1 MNIKNL
7 FKFVLVWVALAG
19 VLPVMAQFKDVK
31 IDFTNDKVM
40 TSADADITTIGIAVA
55 DDGTVTR
62 VAADDATANLTVTG
76 KYHSAQHGLAN
87 FSATIAVDG
96 PVKIGM
102 GSCAWGGDVT
112 IKNAAGETC
121 GTFNTNNGACWST
134 ANGAETN
141 VIYGYY
147 NGEATTLTIS
157 GGSYTPYFS
166 VEAVTEIITEY
177 TATYSLGDVV
187 AEGILPAATKV
198 VAGESITI
206 PSNFTLYAEGK
217 TLTGWTDG
225 TNTYTAGQEVVMNA
239 DIALTPVFTANEVSL
254 ADRTETVTIT
264 WDFQRKNGAPTVGVQ
279 GKTMVWVTQAVV
291 NGKTIDV
298 KMPIDATNGKVANG
312 NWNDW
317 AQINGGTILTIPAC
331 KGTVVSLE
339 SYSATTTTT
348 IAGEVINQGTTT
360 PTYTYEGSEK
370 SIDIV
375 IGDGSYWRTVKVEL
389 PVVEK
394 EPVEIAW
401 TDIKVN
407 LMNGALLT
415 EDEVSGKTL
424 TTFGIAVGADGTVTR
439 VESTDATANAVI
451 EGKYHSNEH
460 GWNNFKATTTV
471 PAGAYKISMGTCA
484 WGGDV
489 KVTFAGTEV
498 AKFNT
503 NNGTCYH
510 GNTEANFISAYY
522 VATESG
528 EMVVSGGNY
537 TPYFAIEAI
546 DASEIPNNMVLT
558 YSLGDTGA
566 EGILPAN
573 AEIELGATF
582 TIPVNRTL
590 YVEGKTLTGWTNGT
604 TTYALGQEVKA
615 EGAELALTPVF
626 TANEV
631 SLADR
636 TETVTITW
644 DFQQRNGAPVVGVQ
658 GKTMVWVAQ
667 AVVNGKTIDVKMPI
681 DATNGKVANGSWQD
695 WAQINGGT
703 ILTIPACKGTVVSL
717 ESYSATTTTTI
728 AGEVINQGT
737 TTPTYTYEGSEKSI
751 DIVIGDGS
759 YWRTVKV
766 ELPVAENEG
775 GDQPVVTG
783 WRDIKID
790 FTNGQMITA
799 EETNV
804 TTIGVA
810 IAEDGTAT
818 RVAADDAVANIV
830 VSGKF
835 HSNEHGL
842 GNFSA
847 TVKVEGPVKIGMG
860 TCAWGGD
867 VTIKNEAGE
876 VVGTFNT
883 NNGTCYHG
891 NKAENIVYGY
901 YNGEATTLTI
911 SGGAYTPYFSVEK
924 MDEVLT
930 EATVTYSLGDV
941 AAEGVVP
948 TAMKVIV
955 GKDKVTVPANFTLY
969 VEGKTL
975 TGWTDGTTTYAV
987 GEEIAPT
994 VDMTLTPVFT
1004 DNEVSL
1010 DDRTK
1015 EVTVKWTFRKDEGAP
1030 TVAWEGKSGLIWVAQ
1045 AIVEGK
1051 TIDVK
1056 MDVSTA
1062 PGKMANGNWNDWC
1075 QLNNGTTFTIPSCK
1089 GAVVSIE
1096 AYSAPTT
1103 TTIDGQTDY
1112 TANGNTISYT
1122 VANTANTIDI
1132 VIGDGSYYRYIQ
1144 AVLPFVEKSYAG
1156 TVFEDAEAS
1165 AIWAFT
1171 SNVADPA
1178 VTTPKGA
1185 FTMNSVST
1193 GSFTVGTGSAKDVNY
1208 ITVMPADATDPTVI
1222 WSIKPAKGLTFTP
1235 TEVSAKIQR
1244 FGTDGGTL
1252 DVIARTGDGQEVTL
1266 ETGLI
1271 PLRNNKTI
1279 AAGDDKH
1286 AGNEKLCEEFTLEV
1300 PSSLASTEGFS
1311 LVVKVSGLGSNKTVG
1326 FSDVRIYGTV
1336 NGTVADVAKYALSAT
1351 GNIAEAGTVTIY
1363 PASDKYD
1370 EGTELT
1376 LTAAENF
1383 GYDFVNWTNAAGE
1396 EISTEP
1402 KFVYAVEADEA
1413 LTANFVKVN
1422 TYELAMTIEGG
1433 ANDYMVSYNPAPTMV
1448 DGKQMYE
1455 EGTVVGIAAASNP
1468 ILTFTNWSNGESN
1481 PALSVTMDG
1490 DKAYTAVYSAADYIV
1505 GWDFIK
1511 KGGNGRPADFAST
1524 VDNETSV
1531 LYMTNA
1537 DGDVQGWL
1545 DKSKEAA
1552 GGYESFEGAAVNW
1565 KKLGVYWYEFKMNAS
1580 EFTNIRVDAEL
1591 MYNYNAYTTV
1601 IVEYSIDGTTW
1612 AEAGRVTMVGAK
1624 SENPVSAT
1632 LGEDANNQATVYVR
1646 FRPDTTGAV
1655 DGSSAPDNDGTT
1667 ISNIFVYGDVKLV
1680 DDGQDPTL
1688 TSTIPAEGATGA
1700 SATGK
1705 IVLNFHEKVALQ
1717 NAKATIGDKEVEG
1730 VVSGKTVTFSYMG
1743 LEYNKEYTFTLAA
1756 NSVYDLTGNACKNDI
1771 VIKFT
1776 TIAPPTVTPGQYD
1789 AVVTNADEF
1798 LAALKKADGA
1808 NRFRIFLHDG
1818 TYDLGNACL
1827 TNVPGN
1833 VSLIGESMENTI
1845 IMNKALE
1852 EGISITAT
1860 LCTGGENIYMQD
1872 LTIKNAGDY
1881 DATAFAGRF
1890 VALQENASKAVYK
1903 NVRLLSN
1910 QDTYYTRATKRTYWE
1925 GGMITGTVDY
1935 LCGGGDV
1942 FFNGVTL
1949 YNNARGS
1956 GDCITAPATSS
1967 DWGYV
1972 FSNCTI
1978 DGAAEQDGAYSLG
1991 RPWQGSP
1998 RAVYI
2003 NTTMKIIPAAS
2014 GWSDMG
2020 AVPALFAEYNS
2031 HTESGAPVDCS
2042 KRKTSF
2048 KSNDVMVPVTYN
2060 PILTAEE
2067 AAKFTVENVLSGED
2081 GWQPQLLTEQALT
2094 PNVTVESGML
2104 TWNASDY
2111 VFCYAICKNGKIVAF
2126 TNGNTWT
2133 IPADAT
2139 DEDYFSVRA
2148 ANNMGGLC
2156 PASVAVNKNGAT
2168 GIIGV
2173 VAEGEV
2179 LSTEIFNLNGVQLN
2193 KLQQGIN
2200 IIRKTYVN
2208 GVVTVEKKMME

>member
-1 MNIKNL
+1 MNTKKL
-7 FKFVLVWVALAG
+7 FKFVLVWVALLG
-19 VLPVMAQFKDVK
+19 VLPATAAFKDVK
-31 IDFTNDKVM
+31 IDFTNDQIM
-40 TSADADITTIGIAVA
+40 TSADANVTTIGIAIA
-55 DDGTVTR
+55 DDGTVSR
-62 VAADDATANLTVTG
+62 VAADDASANLLVTG
-76 KYHSAQHGLAN
+76 KYHSAQHGLGN
-87 FSATIAVDG
+87 FSATLSVEG

-112 IKNAAGETC
+112 IKNGAGETV

-134 ANGAETN
+134 ANGADVN

-147 NGEATTLTIS
+147 DGEATTLTVS
-157 GGSYTPYFS
+157 GGAYTPYFS
-166 VEAVTEIITEY
+166 VEAIDASEIPNNMVV
-177 TATYSLGDVV
+177 TYSIGSTG
-187 AEGILPAATKV
+187 AEGEAPAKAEVKI
-198 VAGESITI
+198 GETFAI
-206 PSNFTLYAEGK
+206 PGNHTLYLAGK

-225 TNTYTAGQEVVMNA
+225 TTTYAIGQEVKAEVA
-239 DIALTPVFTANEVSL
+239 ALDLTPVFTANEVAL
-254 ADRTETVTIT
+254 ADRTEAVSLT
-264 WDFQRKNGAPTVGVQ
+264 WDFQRKNGAPTVGWQ
-279 GKTMVWVTQAVV
+279 GSAGHIWVAQATV
-291 NGKTIDV
+291 NGKVIDV
-298 KMPIDATNGKVANG
+298 KCDIDATSGKVANG
-312 NWNDW
+312 NWSDW
-317 AQINGGTILTIPAC
+317 AQMNGGTKITIPAC
-331 KGTVVSLE
+331 KGAVVSLE

-360 PTYTYEGSEK
+360 PSYTYEGTDK
-370 SIDIV
+370 TIDIV
-375 IGDGSYWRTVKVEL
+375 IGDGSYWRTVKVDL
-389 PVVEK
+389 PVVEN
-394 EPVEIAW
+394 EPV
-401 TDIKVN
+401 
-407 LMNGALLT
+407 
-415 EDEVSGKTL
+415 
-424 TTFGIAVGADGTVTR
+424 
-439 VESTDATANAVI
+439 
-451 EGKYHSNEH
+451 
-460 GWNNFKATTTV
+460 
-471 PAGAYKISMGTCA
+471 
-484 WGGDV
+484 
-489 KVTFAGTEV
+489 V
-498 AKFNT
+498 A
-503 NNGTCYH
+503 
-510 GNTEANFISAYY
+510 
-522 VATESG
+522 
-528 EMVVSGGNY
+528 
-537 TPYFAIEAI
+537 
-546 DASEIPNNMVLT
+546 
-558 YSLGDTGA
+558 
-566 EGILPAN
+566 
-573 AEIELGATF
+573 
-582 TIPVNRTL
+582 
-590 YVEGKTLTGWTNGT
+590 
-604 TTYALGQEVKA
+604 
-615 EGAELALTPVF
+615 
-626 TANEV
+626 
-631 SLADR
+631 
-636 TETVTITW
+636 
-644 DFQQRNGAPVVGVQ
+644 
-658 GKTMVWVAQ
+658 
-667 AVVNGKTIDVKMPI
+667 
-681 DATNGKVANGSWQD
+681 
-695 WAQINGGT
+695 
-703 ILTIPACKGTVVSL
+703 
-717 ESYSATTTTTI
+717 
-728 AGEVINQGT
+728 
-737 TTPTYTYEGSEKSI
+737 
-751 DIVIGDGS
+751 
-759 YWRTVKV
+759 
-766 ELPVAENEG
+766 
-775 GDQPVVTG
+775 G

-818 RVAADDAVANIV
+818 RVAADDAAANIV

-901 YNGEATTLTI
+901 YNGGAATLTI

-941 AAEGVVP
+941 IAEGVAPAAV
-948 TAMKVIV
+948 KVIV

-969 VEGKTL
+969 AEGKTL

-987 GEEIAPT
+987 GQEIAPT
-994 VDMTLTPVFT
+994 ADMTLTPVFT
-1004 DNEVSL
+1004 DNKVSL

-1015 EVTVKWTFRKDEGAP
+1015 EVTVKWSFRRDEGAP
-1030 TVAWEGKSGLIWVAQ
+1030 TVAWEGKTGLIWVAQ
-1045 AIVEGK
+1045 AVVEGQ

-1075 QLNNGTTFTIPSCK
+1075 QLNGGTTFTIPSCK

-1122 VANTANTIDI
+1122 VANTANSIDI

-1156 TVFEDAEAS
+1156 TVFENAEAS
-1165 AIWAFT
+1165 AVWAFT
-1171 SNVADPA
+1171 SNATDPA
-1178 VTTPKGA
+1178 ITSPKGA

-1208 ITVMPADATDPTVI
+1208 VTVMPADATDPTVV

-1235 TEVSAKIQR
+1235 TKVSAKVQR

-1286 AGNEKLCEEFTLEV
+1286 AGNEKLCEEFTLDV
-1300 PSSLASTEGFS
+1300 PASLASTEGFS
-1311 LVVKVSGLGSNKTVG
+1311 LVVKVSNLGSNKTVG

-1336 NGTVADVAKYALSAT
+1336 NGTVADVAKYVLSAT
-1351 GNIAEAGTVTIY
+1351 GNMAEAGAVSVY
-1363 PASDKYD
+1363 PVSDKYD

-1376 LTAAENF
+1376 MTAVENF
-1383 GYDFVNWTNAAGE
+1383 GYNFVNWTNAAGE
-1396 EISTEP
+1396 EVSAES
-1402 KFVYAVEADEA
+1402 KFTWTVLADET

-1422 TYELAMTIEGG
+1422 TYELAMTIDGD
-1433 ANDYMVSYNPAPTMV
+1433 ANDYMISYNPLPTIV

-1455 EGTVVGIAAASNP
+1455 EGTVVSIAAASNP
-1468 ILTFTNWSNGESN
+1468 ILTFSNWNNGETN
-1481 PALSVTMDG
+1481 PSLSVTMDA
-1490 DKAYTAVYSAADYIV
+1490 DKAYVATYAAADYIV

-1511 KGGNGRPADFAST
+1511 RGGSGRPADFAST

-1601 IVEYSIDGTTW
+1601 IVEYSTDGTTW
-1612 AEAGRVTMVGAK
+1612 KEAGRVTMVGAK
-1624 SENPVSAT
+1624 SENPVSVT

-1688 TSTIPAEGATGA
+1688 LSSIPAEGATGA

-1743 LEYNKEYTFTLAA
+1743 LDYNTEYTFTLAA

-1776 TIAPPTVTPGQYD
+1776 TIAPPTVVPGQYD

-1798 LAALKKADGA
+1798 LAALKKADGS

-1818 TYDLGNACL
+1818 IYDLGTACL
-1827 TNVPGN
+1827 TSVPGN

-1845 IMNKALE
+1845 IVNDPQA
-1852 EGISITAT
+1852 EGIGVTAT

-1872 LTIKNAGDY
+1872 LTLKSVDY
-1881 DATAFAGRF
+1881 DRGAANSMGRC

-1949 YNNARGS
+1949 YNNARS
-1956 GDCITAPATSS
+1956 NGDCITAPATSS

-1978 DGAAEQDGAYSLG
+1978 DGDAGQDGNYSLG

-2003 NTTMKIIPAAS
+2003 NTTMKIIPSAA

-2042 KRKTSF
+2042 TRKTSF
-2048 KSNDVMVPVTYN
+2048 KSNDVMVPVTYD
-2060 PILTAEE
+2060 PVLTAEE
-2067 AAKFTVENVLSGED
+2067 AAKFTVENVLSGDD
-2081 GWQPQLLTEQALT
+2081 GWQPQLLTEQALI
-2094 PNVTVESGML
+2094 PNVTAENGIL

-2126 TNGNTWT
+2126 TNDNTWA

-2168 GIIGV
+2168 GIIGI

-2179 LSTEIFNLNGVQLN
+2179 LSTEIFNANGVQQN
-2193 KLQQGIN
+2193 KLQQGLN
-2200 IIRKTYVN
+2200 IVRTTYAN
-2208 GVVTVEKKMME
+2208 GVVTVEKKMVK

>member
-76 KYHSAQHGLAN
+76 KYHSTQHGLAN

-254 ADRTETVTIT
+254 ADRTESVTIT

-370 SIDIV
+370 TIDIV
-375 IGDGSYWRTVKVEL
+375 IGDGSYWPTVKVDL
-389 PVVEK
+389 PVATPET
-394 EPVEIAW
+394 P
-401 TDIKVN
+401 
-407 LMNGALLT
+407 ALTAIELT
-415 EDEVSGKTL
+415 YQNIDQAKST
-424 TTFGIAVGADGTVTR
+424 ADGTLNKPEVFYFSNTDITMKMTGGRGITQVERTRGEVTFNSGINFKNNTQSVLVLPEGMKVYGISFQGFSQGDNWDYLYAYGKGEAADGYAWVDPIGTGVKDNATIIGSAKYSIDPCQDSSEGSTNNPGYEFAYLDFSAAPIEGEFPFIFSGNNQMNAKIVVYVAAEQGGEEGGEGGDTP
-439 VESTDATANAVI
+439 VEVPEKSVEIGTVEAVI
-451 EGKYHSNEH
+451 GEGDLVDISNCRQ
-460 GWNNFKATTTV
+460 KA
-471 PAGAYKISMGTCA
+471 GQL
-484 WGGDV
+484 
-489 KVTFAGTEV
+489 
-498 AKFNT
+498 
-503 NNGTCYH
+503 
-510 GNTEANFISAYY
+510 
-522 VATESG
+522 
-528 EMVVSGGNY
+528 
-537 TPYFAIEAI
+537 I
-546 DASEIPNNMVLT
+546 DS
-558 YSLGDTGA
+558 
-566 EGILPAN
+566 
-573 AEIELGATF
+573 
-582 TIPVNRTL
+582 
-590 YVEGKTLTGWTNGT
+590 
-604 TTYALGQEVKA
+604 
-615 EGAELALTPVF
+615 
-626 TANEV
+626 
-631 SLADR
+631 
-636 TETVTITW
+636 
-644 DFQQRNGAPVVGVQ
+644 
-658 GKTMVWVAQ
+658 
-667 AVVNGKTIDVKMPI
+667 
-681 DATNGKVANGSWQD
+681 
-695 WAQINGGT
+695 
-703 ILTIPACKGTVVSL
+703 
-717 ESYSATTTTTI
+717 SY
-728 AGEVINQGT
+728 
-737 TTPTYTYEGSEKSI
+737 
-751 DIVIGDGS
+751 DGS
-759 YWRTVKV
+759 YVTFIVNTTKAGEYLFTSMIGTTVDGAAITLGYVDENGEYIASEKQDITNSGNWNDGPNYTWKFNLEANKV
-766 ELPVAENEG
+766 Y
-775 GDQPVVTG
+775 TF
-783 WRDIKID
+783 KILCH
-790 FTNGQMITA
+790 TA
-799 EETNV
+799 
-804 TTIGVA
+804 
-810 IAEDGTAT
+810 
-818 RVAADDAVANIV
+818 
-830 VSGKF
+830 SGSGYCVNLF
-835 HSNEHGL
+835 AMN
-842 GNFSA
+842 
-847 TVKVEGPVKIGMG
+847 IGMEG
-860 TCAWGGD
+860 L
-867 VTIKNEAGE
+867 I
-876 VVGTFNT
+876 
-883 NNGTCYHG
+883 
-891 NKAENIVYGY
+891 
-901 YNGEATTLTI
+901 
-911 SGGAYTPYFSVEK
+911 TPEY
-924 MDEVLT
+924 
-930 EATVTYSLGDV
+930 TVTYGLGDV

-948 TAMKVIV
+948 TAVKVKA
-955 GKDKVTVPANFTLY
+955 GQKVKIPANFTLY
-969 VEGKTL
+969 AEGKTL
-975 TGWTDGTTTYAV
+975 TGWTDGSATYAI
-987 GEEIAPT
+987 GQEFT
-994 VDMTLTPVFT
+994 VTSEMALTPVFT
-1004 DNEVSL
+1004 DNKVSL

-1015 EVTVKWTFRKDEGAP
+1015 EVTLRWDFQKKNGAP
-1030 TVAWEGKSGLIWVAQ
+1030 AVGYEGQTGLIWVTQ
-1045 AIVEGK
+1045 ATVEGEV
-1051 TIDVK
+1051 IDVK
-1056 MDVSTA
+1056 CNFDA
-1062 PGKMANGNWNDWC
+1062 NNGGKVNNGNWDDWC
-1075 QLNNGTTFTIPSCK
+1075 QMNSGTKFTIPSCK

-1112 TANGNTISYT
+1112 TANGNVISYT

-1132 VIGDGSYYRYIQ
+1132 VIGDGSYYRWIQ

-1171 SNVADPA
+1171 SNATDPA
-1178 VTTPKGA
+1178 ITSPKGA

-1193 GSFTVGTGSAKDVNY
+1193 GSFTMGTGSAKSVNY
-1208 ITVMPADATDPTVI
+1208 VTVMPADASDPTIMWTV
-1222 WSIKPAKGLTFTP
+1222 KPAKGLTFTP
-1235 TEVSAKIQR
+1235 VEVSAKIQR

-1252 DVIARTGDGQEVTL
+1252 DIYGRTGDGQEVLL
-1266 ETGLI
+1266 ESGLI

-1279 AAGDDKH
+1279 EAGDDKH
-1286 AGNEKLCEEFTLEV
+1286 AGNEKLCDEFTLDV
-1300 PSSLASTEGFS
+1300 PGSLASTEGFS
-1311 LVVKVSGLGSNKTVG
+1311 LVVKVVGLGSSKTIG
-1326 FSDVRIYGTV
+1326 FSDVRIIGTV
-1336 NGTVADVAKYALSAT
+1336 NGTVADVAKYSLTAS
-1351 GNIAEAGTVTIY
+1351 GNMAEAGKVTVY

-1376 LTAAENF
+1376 LTAAEDF
-1383 GYDFVNWTNAAGE
+1383 GYNFVNWTNAAGE
-1396 EISTEP
+1396 EISVEP
-1402 KFVYAVEADEA
+1402 KFVYVVEADEV

-1422 TYELAMTIEGG
+1422 TYELAMTIDGG
-1433 ANDYMVSYNPAPTMV
+1433 ANDYMVSYNPVPTIV

-1455 EGTVVGIAAASNP
+1455 EGTVVEVAAASNP

-1481 PALSVTMDG
+1481 PTQVITMDG
-1490 DKAYTAVYSAADYIV
+1490 NKSYTAVYSAADYIV
-1505 GWDFIK
+1505 GWDFIRR
-1511 KGGNGRPADFAST
+1511 GGSGRPADFAST
-1524 VDNETSV
+1524 VDNETAV

-1537 DGDVQGWL
+1537 NGDVQGWL

-1552 GGYESFEGAAVNW
+1552 GGYESFVGAAVNW
-1565 KKLGVYWYEFKMNAS
+1565 KKLGEYWYEFKMNAS

-1612 AEAGRVTMVGAK
+1612 TEAGRVTMAGAK
-1624 SENPVSAT
+1624 TENPVSVT
-1632 LGEDANNQATVYVR
+1632 LGEDANNQAMVYVR
-1646 FRPDTTGAV
+1646 FRPDLDGAV
-1655 DGSSAPDNDGTT
+1655 DGSSAPDNDGTC
-1667 ISNIFVYGDVKLV
+1667 ISNIYVYGAMKLV

-1688 TSTIPAEGATGA
+1688 ISSIPTEGATGA

-1743 LEYNKEYTFTLAA
+1743 LEYNTEYTFKLAA

-1789 AVVTNADEF
+1789 AVVANVDEF
-1798 LAALKKADGA
+1798 LAALKKADGS

-1818 TYDLGNACL
+1818 TYDLGTACL
-1827 TNVPGN
+1827 TTVPGN

-1845 IMNKALE
+1845 IVNDPQS
-1852 EGISITAT
+1852 EGISVTAT

-1872 LTIKNAGDY
+1872 LTLKSVDY
-1881 DATAFAGRF
+1881 DRLRDTGASMGRC
-1890 VALQENASKAVYK
+1890 VVLQENASKAVYK

-1949 YNNARGS
+1949 YNNKRGS

-1967 DWGYV
+1967 AWGYV

-1978 DGAAEQDGAYSLG
+1978 DGAAEQDGNYSLG

-2003 NTTMKIIPAAS
+2003 NTTMKIIPSAA

-2020 AVPALFAEYNS
+2020 AVPGLFAEYNS

-2042 KRKTSF
+2042 NRKTSF
-2048 KSNDVMVPVTYN
+2048 SSNGQNVAVSYN
-2060 PILTAEE
+2060 PVLTEEE
-2067 AAKFTVENVLSGED
+2067 AAKFTVENVLAGDD
-2081 GWQPQLLTEQALT
+2081 GWQPQLLTEQANT
-2094 PNVTVESGML
+2094 PNVTVESGIL
-2104 TWNASDY
+2104 KWNASEY
-2111 VFCYAICKNGKIVAF
+2111 VFCYAICKNGKIVEF
-2126 TNGNTWT
+2126 TNETSWT

-2156 PASVAVNKNGAT
+2156 VASAGLNKNGVT
-2168 GIIGV
+2168 GIAGI

-2179 LSTEIFNLNGVQLN
+2179 ISTEIFNANGVQLSN
-2193 KLQQGIN
+2193 LQQGIN
-2200 IIRKTYVN
+2200 IIRKTYAN
-2208 GVVTVEKKMME
+2208 GVVVVEKVMK

>member
-1 MNIKNL
+1 MNTKKL
-7 FKFVLVWVALAG
+7 FKFVLVWVALLG
-19 VLPVMAQFKDVK
+19 VLPATAAFKDVK
-31 IDFTNDKVM
+31 IDLNSLL
-40 TSADADITTIGIAVA
+40 TSEEMVGGTAVSYGIVVG
-55 DDGTVTR
+55 DDGSLTR
-62 VAADDATANLTVTG
+62 VPD
-76 KYHSAQHGLAN
+76 Y
-87 FSATIAVDG
+87 
-96 PVKIGM
+96 
-102 GSCAWGGDVT
+102 
-112 IKNAAGETC
+112 
-121 GTFNTNNGACWST
+121 
-134 ANGAETN
+134 
-141 VIYGYY
+141 
-147 NGEATTLTIS
+147 
-157 GGSYTPYFS
+157 
-166 VEAVTEIITEY
+166 
-177 TATYSLGDVV
+177 
-187 AEGILPAATKV
+187 
-198 VAGESITI
+198 
-206 PSNFTLYAEGK
+206 
-217 TLTGWTDG
+217 
-225 TNTYTAGQEVVMNA
+225 
-239 DIALTPVFTANEVSL
+239 
-254 ADRTETVTIT
+254 
-264 WDFQRKNGAPTVGVQ
+264 
-279 GKTMVWVTQAVV
+279 
-291 NGKTIDV
+291 
-298 KMPIDATNGKVANG
+298 
-312 NWNDW
+312 
-317 AQINGGTILTIPAC
+317 
-331 KGTVVSLE
+331 
-339 SYSATTTTT
+339 
-348 IAGEVINQGTTT
+348 
-360 PTYTYEGSEK
+360 
-370 SIDIV
+370 
-375 IGDGSYWRTVKVEL
+375 
-389 PVVEK
+389 
-394 EPVEIAW
+394 
-401 TDIKVN
+401 
-407 LMNGALLT
+407 
-415 EDEVSGKTL
+415 
-424 TTFGIAVGADGTVTR
+424 
-439 VESTDATANAVI
+439 DATANAVVSGTYHSDHGWTGSKMVI
-451 EGKYHSNEH
+451 AVEGAVKVGVGNCTYSGVNKAKFTAENGTVVNIQTVQTCYKNDQTASYGYYVGDATTLTITGSDYNRYFSVEAAVVDFMVTYYNEAYTTADATYTEFVKTPYAKGETIGLPATLPTAPSGKKFSHWATAEGTEVKAGDAAANLSVYPVWVDAALFISATEIVVKPGDLYGITDCVTKGDNQLIDSSHEGSYVLFDVMPTETGTYSFTSMIGTTNSNMGVTLGYVDANGEFVASEKKTITNSGDWNKGDNYTWTFDLYEGTIYTFKILCHTDQFYCVNVFEMAVKKTGDLTPQGFKDFAIDLTGQWLLTDAEFTGKTNVEFGVVVGEGGAMSRVAADNELATFVISGKYHNDH
-460 GWNNFKATTTV
+460 GWAPVTIKVPVNGSVKVGFGQCTYGGATATITDAAGNVQEVAVDKTGCYSRTKSEDQITYATYVGGATTLTIKNTTYS
-471 PAGAYKISMGTCA
+471 PYIS
-484 WGGDV
+484 V
-489 KVTFAGTEV
+489 
-498 AKFNT
+498 
-503 NNGTCYH
+503 
-510 GNTEANFISAYY
+510 
-522 VATESG
+522 VATE
-528 EMVVSGGNY
+528 
-537 TPYFAIEAI
+537 
-546 DASEIPNNMVLT
+546 D
-558 YSLGDTGA
+558 
-566 EGILPAN
+566 
-573 AEIELGATF
+573 
-582 TIPVNRTL
+582 
-590 YVEGKTLTGWTNGT
+590 
-604 TTYALGQEVKA
+604 
-615 EGAELALTPVF
+615 
-626 TANEV
+626 
-631 SLADR
+631 
-636 TETVTITW
+636 
-644 DFQQRNGAPVVGVQ
+644 APVVSS
-658 GKTMVWVAQ
+658 
-667 AVVNGKTIDVKMPI
+667 N
-681 DATNGKVANGSWQD
+681 
-695 WAQINGGT
+695 
-703 ILTIPACKGTVVSL
+703 
-717 ESYSATTTTTI
+717 
-728 AGEVINQGT
+728 
-737 TTPTYTYEGSEKSI
+737 
-751 DIVIGDGS
+751 
-759 YWRTVKV
+759 
-766 ELPVAENEG
+766 
-775 GDQPVVTG
+775 

-818 RVAADDAVANIV
+818 RVASDDAAANIV

-901 YNGEATTLTI
+901 YNGEAATLTI

-941 AAEGVVP
+941 VAEGVAPAAV
-948 TAMKVIV
+948 KVIV

-969 VEGKTL
+969 AEGKTL

-987 GEEIAPT
+987 GQEIAPT
-994 VDMTLTPVFT
+994 ADMTLTPVFT
-1004 DNEVSL
+1004 ANEVTL
-1010 DDRTK
+1010 GDRTK
-1015 EVTVKWTFRKDEGAP
+1015 EVTVKWSFRRDEGAP
-1030 TVAWEGKSGLIWVAQ
+1030 TVAWEGKTGLIWVAQ
-1045 AIVEGK
+1045 AVVEGQ

-1075 QLNNGTTFTIPSCK
+1075 QLNGGTTFTIPSCK

-1122 VANTANTIDI
+1122 VANTANSIDI

-1156 TVFEDAEAS
+1156 TVFENAEAS
-1165 AIWAFT
+1165 AVWAFT
-1171 SNVADPA
+1171 SNATDPA
-1178 VTTPKGA
+1178 ITSPKGA

-1208 ITVMPADATDPTVI
+1208 VTVMPADATDPTVI

-1235 TEVSAKIQR
+1235 TKVSAKVQR

-1286 AGNEKLCEEFTLEV
+1286 AGNEKLCEEFTLDV
-1300 PSSLASTEGFS
+1300 PASLASTEGFS
-1311 LVVKVSGLGSNKTVG
+1311 LVVKVSNLGSNKTVG

-1336 NGTVADVAKYALSAT
+1336 NGTVADVAKYVLSAT
-1351 GNIAEAGTVTIY
+1351 GNIAEAGAVSVY
-1363 PASDKYD
+1363 PVSDKYD

-1376 LTAAENF
+1376 MTAVENF
-1383 GYDFVNWTNAAGE
+1383 GYNFVNWTNAAGE
-1396 EISTEP
+1396 EVSAES
-1402 KFVYAVEADEA
+1402 KFTWTVLADET

-1422 TYELAMTIEGG
+1422 TYELAMTIDGD
-1433 ANDYMVSYNPAPTMV
+1433 ANDYMISYNPLPTIV

-1455 EGTVVGIAAASNP
+1455 EGTVVSIAAASNP

-1481 PALSVTMDG
+1481 PSLSVTMDG

-1511 KGGNGRPADFAST
+1511 RGGSGRPADFAST

-1537 DGDVQGWL
+1537 EGDVQGWL

-1601 IVEYSIDGTTW
+1601 IVEYSTDGTTW
-1612 AEAGRVTMVGAK
+1612 KEAGRVTMVGAK
-1624 SENPVSAT
+1624 SENPVSVT

-1688 TSTIPAEGATGA
+1688 LSSIPAEGATGA

-1743 LEYNKEYTFTLAA
+1743 LDYNTEYTFTLAA

-1776 TIAPPTVTPGQYD
+1776 TIAPPTVVPGQYD

-1798 LAALKKADGA
+1798 LAALKKADGS

-1818 TYDLGNACL
+1818 IYDLGTACL
-1827 TNVPGN
+1827 TSVPGN

-1845 IMNKALE
+1845 IVNDPQA
-1852 EGISITAT
+1852 EGIGVTAT

-1872 LTIKNAGDY
+1872 LTLKSVDY
-1881 DATAFAGRF
+1881 DRGAANSMGRC

-1949 YNNARGS
+1949 YNNARS
-1956 GDCITAPATSS
+1956 NGDCITAPATSS
-1967 DWGYV
+1967 NWGYV

-1978 DGAAEQDGAYSLG
+1978 DGDAGQDGNYSLG

-2003 NTTMKIIPAAS
+2003 NTTMKIIPSAA

-2042 KRKTSF
+2042 TRKTSF

-2060 PILTAEE
+2060 PVLTAEE
-2067 AAKFTVENVLSGED
+2067 AAKFTVENVLSGDD
-2081 GWQPQLLTEQALT
+2081 GWQPQLLTEQALI
-2094 PNVTVESGML
+2094 PNVTAESGIL

-2126 TNGNTWT
+2126 TNDNTWA

-2168 GIIGV
+2168 GIIGI

-2179 LSTEIFNLNGVQLN
+2179 LSTEIFNANGVQQN
-2193 KLQQGIN
+2193 KLQQGLN
-2200 IIRKTYVN
+2200 IVRTTYAN
-2208 GVVTVEKKMME
+2208 GVVTVEKKMVK

>member
-19 VLPVMAQFKDVK
+19 VLPVMAQ
-31 IDFTNDKVM
+31 TW
-40 TSADADITTIGIAVA
+40 TDIKLDLASCPFLGESPVAGTAYKLGVAIAE
-55 DDGTVTR
+55 DGTQTR
-62 VAADDATANLTVTG
+62 VEADDASANIVLDGSYHNDLGWGSVTATVKVEGTVKVGIGQCSYGG
-76 KYHSAQHGLAN
+76 KA
-87 FSATIAVDG
+87 ATITD
-96 PVKIGM
+96 
-102 GSCAWGGDVT
+102 
-112 IKNAAGETC
+112 AAG
-121 GTFNTNNGACWST
+121 
-134 ANGAETN
+134 N
-141 VIYGYY
+141 VIEVNVGTTGCHSRTKSDEQVSYGYY
-147 NGEATTLTIS
+147 NGEATTLTI
-157 GGSYTPYFS
+157 
-166 VEAVTEIITEY
+166 
-177 TATYSLGDVV
+177 
-187 AEGILPAATKV
+187 K
-198 VAGESITI
+198 
-206 PSNFTLYAEGK
+206 
-217 TLTGWTDG
+217 
-225 TNTYTAGQEVVMNA
+225 TNTYT
-239 DIALTPVFTANEVSL
+239 
-254 ADRTETVTIT
+254 
-264 WDFQRKNGAPTVGVQ
+264 
-279 GKTMVWVTQAVV
+279 
-291 NGKTIDV
+291 
-298 KMPIDATNGKVANG
+298 
-312 NWNDW
+312 
-317 AQINGGTILTIPAC
+317 
-331 KGTVVSLE
+331 
-339 SYSATTTTT
+339 
-348 IAGEVINQGTTT
+348 
-360 PTYTYEGSEK
+360 
-370 SIDIV
+370 
-375 IGDGSYWRTVKVEL
+375 
-389 PVVEK
+389 
-394 EPVEIAW
+394 
-401 TDIKVN
+401 
-407 LMNGALLT
+407 
-415 EDEVSGKTL
+415 
-424 TTFGIAVGADGTVTR
+424 
-439 VESTDATANAVI
+439 
-451 EGKYHSNEH
+451 
-460 GWNNFKATTTV
+460 
-471 PAGAYKISMGTCA
+471 
-484 WGGDV
+484 
-489 KVTFAGTEV
+489 
-498 AKFNT
+498 
-503 NNGTCYH
+503 
-510 GNTEANFISAYY
+510 
-522 VATESG
+522 
-528 EMVVSGGNY
+528 
-537 TPYFAIEAI
+537 PYLSVEAI
-546 DASEIPNNMVLT
+546 NASEIPNNMAVT

-573 AEIELGATF
+573 AEVELGATF

-636 TETVTITW
+636 TESVTITW

-658 GKTMVWVAQ
+658 GKTMIWVAQ

-737 TTPTYTYEGSEKSI
+737 TTPTYTYEGSEKTI

-766 ELPVAENEG
+766 ELSVAEEGGEEG
-775 GDQPVVTG
+775 GDDTPVDVPEKSVEIGTVEAVIGEGDLVEINNCRQKVGQLIDSSYDGSYVTFIVNTTKAG
-783 WRDIKID
+783 EYLFTSMIGTTVDGAAITLGYMGEDGEYVVSEKKDIENTGNWNDGPNYTWKFNLEANKVYTFKILCH
-790 FTNGQMITA
+790 TANGSGYCVNLFAM
-799 EETNV
+799 
-804 TTIGVA
+804 TIGM
-810 IAEDGTAT
+810 E
-818 RVAADDAVANIV
+818 
-830 VSGKF
+830 
-835 HSNEHGL
+835 GL
-842 GNFSA
+842 
-847 TVKVEGPVKIGMG
+847 
-860 TCAWGGD
+860 
-867 VTIKNEAGE
+867 VTPE
-876 VVGTFNT
+876 
-883 NNGTCYHG
+883 Y
-891 NKAENIVYGY
+891 
-901 YNGEATTLTI
+901 
-911 SGGAYTPYFSVEK
+911 
-924 MDEVLT
+924 
-930 EATVTYSLGDV
+930 TVTYGLGDV
-941 AAEGVVP
+941 VAEGVVP
-948 TAMKVIV
+948 SSVKVKA
-955 GKDKVTVPANFTLY
+955 GQKVTIPVNFTLY
-969 VEGKTL
+969 AEGKTL
-975 TGWTDGTTTYAV
+975 TGWTDGTNTYAI
-987 GEEIAPT
+987 GQEFT
-994 VDMTLTPVFT
+994 VTSEMALTPVFT
-1004 DNEVSL
+1004 DNKVSL

-1015 EVTVKWTFRKDEGAP
+1015 EVTVKWTFRRDEGAP
-1030 TVAWEGKSGLIWVAQ
+1030 TVGWEGQSGLIWVTQ
-1045 AIVEGK
+1045 AVVEGQ

-1056 MDVSTA
+1056 MDVSTS
-1062 PGKMANGNWNDWC
+1062 PGKMNNGNWTDWC
-1075 QLNNGTTFTIPSCK
+1075 QLNNGTKITIPSCK

-1122 VANTANTIDI
+1122 VANTANSIDI

-1156 TVFEDAEAS
+1156 TVFENAEAS

-1171 SNVADPA
+1171 SNATDPA
-1178 VTTPKGA
+1178 ITSPKGA

-1193 GSFTVGTGSAKDVNY
+1193 GSFTLGTGNAKNVDYV
-1208 ITVMPADATDPTVI
+1208 TVMPADATDPVI
-1222 WSIKPAKGLTFTP
+1222 SWSVKPAKGLTFTP
-1235 TEVSAKIQR
+1235 TKVSAKVQR
-1244 FGTDGGTL
+1244 FGTDGGAL
-1252 DVIARTGDGQEVTL
+1252 DVIARTGDGLEVTL
-1266 ETGLI
+1266 ETGLV
-1271 PLRNNKTI
+1271 PLRNNETFDTDQNK
-1279 AAGDDKH
+1279 D
-1286 AGNEKLCEEFTLEV
+1286 NPKLCDHFTLDV
-1300 PSSLASTEGFS
+1300 PADLASTEGFT
-1311 LVVKVSGLGSNKTVG
+1311 LVVKVNGLSNTKTIG
-1326 FSDVRIYGTV
+1326 FSDVQIHGTI
-1336 NGTVADVAKYALSAT
+1336 NGTIADVAKYALTAV
-1351 GNIAEAGTVTIY
+1351 GNIAEAGKVTIY
-1363 PASDKYD
+1363 PVSDKYD

-1376 LTAAENF
+1376 LTAAEAF

-1396 EISTEP
+1396 EISTEA
-1402 KFVYAVEADEA
+1402 KFVYTVNADEA

-1433 ANDYMVSYNPAPTMV
+1433 ANDYMVSYNPVPTIV
-1448 DGKQMYE
+1448 NGKQMYE
-1455 EGTVVGIAAASNP
+1455 EGTIVGIAASSNP

-1481 PALSVTMDG
+1481 PSLSVTMDG

-1524 VDNETSV
+1524 VDNETAT

-1537 DGDVQGWL
+1537 NGDVQGWL

-1565 KKLGVYWYEFKMNAS
+1565 KKLGEYWYEFKINAS

-1601 IVEYSIDGTTW
+1601 IVEYSTDGATW
-1612 AEAGRVTMVGAK
+1612 TEAGRVTMAGAK
-1624 SENPVSAT
+1624 TENPVSVT
-1632 LGEDANNQATVYVR
+1632 LGEDANNAASLLVR
-1646 FRPDTTGAV
+1646 FRPDLDGAV
-1655 DGSSAPDNDGTT
+1655 AGSSAPDNDGTT

-1688 TSTIPAEGATGA
+1688 VSTIPTEGATGA

-1717 NAKATIGDKEVEG
+1717 NAKATISDKEVEG

-1798 LAALKKADGA
+1798 LAALEKADGS

-1818 TYDLGNACL
+1818 IYDLGTACL
-1827 TNVPGN
+1827 TTVPGN

-1845 IMNKALE
+1845 IVNDPQA
-1852 EGISITAT
+1852 EGIGVSAT

-1872 LTIKNAGDY
+1872 LTLKSVDY
-1881 DATAFAGRF
+1881 DRLIETGASMGRC
-1890 VALQENASKAVYK
+1890 VVLQENASKAVYK
-1903 NVRLLSN
+1903 NVSLLSN

-1925 GGMITGTVDY
+1925 GGLIAGTVDY

-1949 YNNARGS
+1949 YNNKRGS

-2020 AVPALFAEYNS
+2020 VVPALFAEYNS

-2042 KRKTSF
+2042 NRKTSF
-2048 KSNDVMVPVTYN
+2048 SVSGQNMAVSYN
-2060 PILTAEE
+2060 PVLTAEE
-2067 AAKFTVENVLSGED
+2067 AAKFTVENVLAGDD

-2094 PNVTVESGML
+2094 PNVTVESGIL

-2126 TNGNTWT
+2126 TNENSWT

-2156 PASVAVNKNGAT
+2156 PASVAVNKNGTT

>member
-1 MNIKNL
+1 MNTKNL
-7 FKFVLVWVALAG
+7 FKFVLVWMALAG
-19 VLPVMAQFKDVK
+19 VLPAMAQ
-31 IDFTNDKVM
+31 T
-40 TSADADITTIGIAVA
+40 
-55 DDGTVTR
+55 
-62 VAADDATANLTVTG
+62 
-76 KYHSAQHGLAN
+76 
-87 FSATIAVDG
+87 
-96 PVKIGM
+96 
-102 GSCAWGGDVT
+102 
-112 IKNAAGETC
+112 
-121 GTFNTNNGACWST
+121 
-134 ANGAETN
+134 
-141 VIYGYY
+141 
-147 NGEATTLTIS
+147 
-157 GGSYTPYFS
+157 
-166 VEAVTEIITEY
+166 
-177 TATYSLGDVV
+177 
-187 AEGILPAATKV
+187 
-198 VAGESITI
+198 
-206 PSNFTLYAEGK
+206 
-217 TLTGWTDG
+217 
-225 TNTYTAGQEVVMNA
+225 
-239 DIALTPVFTANEVSL
+239 
-254 ADRTETVTIT
+254 
-264 WDFQRKNGAPTVGVQ
+264 
-279 GKTMVWVTQAVV
+279 
-291 NGKTIDV
+291 
-298 KMPIDATNGKVANG
+298 
-312 NWNDW
+312 
-317 AQINGGTILTIPAC
+317 
-331 KGTVVSLE
+331 
-339 SYSATTTTT
+339 
-348 IAGEVINQGTTT
+348 
-360 PTYTYEGSEK
+360 
-370 SIDIV
+370 
-375 IGDGSYWRTVKVEL
+375 
-389 PVVEK
+389 
-394 EPVEIAW
+394 W

-415 EDEVSGKTL
+415 EEEIAGKTL
-424 TTFGIAVGADGTVTR
+424 TTFGIAIGEDGTVTR
-439 VESTDATANAVI
+439 VESTDATANAVV
-451 EGKYHSNEH
+451 EGKFHTNEH

-489 KVTFAGTEV
+489 KVTFGGTEV

-522 VATESG
+522 VAAESG
-528 EMVVSGGNY
+528 EMIVSGGNY

-546 DASEIPNNMVLT
+546 DESEIPNNMAVT

-573 AEIELGATF
+573 AEVELGSTF
-582 TIPVNRTL
+582 ALPVNRTL
-590 YVEGKTLTGWTNGT
+590 YVEGKTMTGWTDGT

-636 TETVTITW
+636 TETVSITW
-644 DFQQRNGAPVVGVQ
+644 DFQQKNGAPVVGVQ
-658 GKTMVWVAQ
+658 GKTMIWVAQ

-681 DATNGKVANGSWQD
+681 DATNGKVANGSWND
-695 WAQINGGT
+695 WAQINEGT

-717 ESYSATTTTTI
+717 ESYGATTTTTI
-728 AGEVINQGT
+728 AGDVINQST
-737 TTPTYTYEGSEKSI
+737 KTPTYTYEGTEETI

-766 ELPVAENEG
+766 DLPVAAEEG
-775 GDQPVVTG
+775 GEEGGEDTPVEVPEKSVEIGTVEAVIGEGDLVDISNCKQKAGQLIDSSYDGSYVTFIVNTTKAG
-783 WRDIKID
+783 EYLFTSMIGTTVDGAAITLGYVDENGEYIASEKQDITNTGNWNDGPNYTWKFNLEANKVYTFKILCH
-790 FTNGQMITA
+790 TA
-799 EETNV
+799 SGSGYCVNLFAM
-804 TTIGVA
+804 TIGM
-810 IAEDGTAT
+810 E
-818 RVAADDAVANIV
+818 
-830 VSGKF
+830 
-835 HSNEHGL
+835 GL
-842 GNFSA
+842 
-847 TVKVEGPVKIGMG
+847 I
-860 TCAWGGD
+860 
-867 VTIKNEAGE
+867 
-876 VVGTFNT
+876 
-883 NNGTCYHG
+883 
-891 NKAENIVYGY
+891 
-901 YNGEATTLTI
+901 
-911 SGGAYTPYFSVEK
+911 TPEY
-924 MDEVLT
+924 
-930 EATVTYSLGDV
+930 TVTYGLGDV

-948 TAMKVIV
+948 ASVKVKA
-955 GKDKVTVPANFTLY
+955 GQKVTIPANFTLY
-969 VEGKTL
+969 AEGKTL
-975 TGWTDGTTTYAV
+975 TGWTDGTNTYAI
-987 GEEIAPT
+987 GQEFT
-994 VDMTLTPVFT
+994 VTSEMALTPVFT
-1004 DNEVSL
+1004 DNKVSL

-1015 EVTVKWTFRKDEGAP
+1015 EVTVKWSFRRDEGAP
-1030 TVAWEGKSGLIWVAQ
+1030 TVAWEGKTGLIWVAQ
-1045 AIVEGK
+1045 AVVEGQ

-1056 MDVSTA
+1056 LDVSTS
-1062 PGKMANGNWNDWC
+1062 PGKMANGNWTDWC
-1075 QLNNGTTFTIPSCK
+1075 QLNNGTKFTIPSCK

-1112 TANGNTISYT
+1112 TANGNVISYT

-1132 VIGDGSYYRYIQ
+1132 VIGDGSYYRWIQ

-1171 SNVADPA
+1171 SNATDPA
-1178 VTTPKGA
+1178 ITSPKGA

-1193 GSFTVGTGSAKDVNY
+1193 GSFTMGTGNAKNVDYV
-1208 ITVMPADATDPTVI
+1208 TVMPADASDPTMI
-1222 WSIKPAKGLTFTP
+1222 WTVKPAKGLTFTP
-1235 TEVSAKIQR
+1235 VEVSAKIQR

-1266 ETGLI
+1266 ETGLV
-1271 PLRNNKTI
+1271 PLRNNVTF
-1279 AAGDDKH
+1279 DTDK
-1286 AGNEKLCEEFTLEV
+1286 NKDNPKLCDHFTLDV
-1300 PSSLASTEGFS
+1300 PATLASTEGFS
-1311 LVVKVSGLGSNKTVG
+1311 LVVKVVGLGSNKTIG
-1326 FSDVRIYGTV
+1326 FSDVRIVGTV
-1336 NGTVADVAKYALSAT
+1336 NGTVADVAKYSLTAS
-1351 GNIAEAGTVTIY
+1351 GNMAEAGKVTVY
-1363 PASDKYD
+1363 PVSDKYD

-1376 LTAAENF
+1376 LTAAEDF
-1383 GYDFVNWTNAAGE
+1383 GYNFVNWTNAAGE
-1396 EISTEP
+1396 EVSTEA
-1402 KFVYAVEADEA
+1402 KFVYTVNADDA

-1433 ANDYMVSYNPAPTMV
+1433 ANDYMVSYNPVPTIV

-1481 PALSVTMDG
+1481 PSLSVTMDG

-1511 KGGNGRPADFAST
+1511 KGGSGRPADFAST
-1524 VDNETSV
+1524 VDNESAV
-1531 LYMTNA
+1531 LYMTNEA
-1537 DGDVQGWL
+1537 GDVQGWL

-1565 KKLGVYWYEFKMNAS
+1565 KTLGEYWYEFKINAS

-1612 AEAGRVTMVGAK
+1612 TEAGRVTMAGAK
-1624 SENPVSAT
+1624 TENPVSAT
-1632 LGEDANNQATVYVR
+1632 LGEDANNAASLIVR
-1646 FRPDTTGAV
+1646 FRPDKTGAV
-1655 DGSSAPDNDGTT
+1655 DGTTAAANDGTA
-1667 ISNIFVYGDVKLV
+1667 ISNIYVYGAMKLV

-1688 TSTIPAEGATGA
+1688 VSSIPAEGATGA

-1743 LEYNKEYTFTLAA
+1743 LEYNTEYTFKLAA

-1771 VIKFT
+1771 TIKFT
-1776 TIAPPTVTPGQYD
+1776 TIAPPTVVPGQYD
-1789 AVVTNADEF
+1789 EVVTNVDEF
-1798 LAALKKADGA
+1798 LAALKKADGS

-1818 TYDLGNACL
+1818 TYDLGTACL
-1827 TNVPGN
+1827 TTVPGN

-1845 IMNKALE
+1845 IVNDPQA
-1852 EGISITAT
+1852 EGIGVSAT

-1872 LTIKNAGDY
+1872 LTLKSADY
-1881 DATAFAGRF
+1881 DRLLNTGASIGRC

-1935 LCGGGDV
+1935 LCGGGDI

-1949 YNNARGS
+1949 YNNKRGS

-2003 NTTMKIIPAAS
+2003 NTTMKIIPSAA

-2020 AVPALFAEYNS
+2020 AVPGLFAEYNS

-2042 KRKTSF
+2042 NRKTSF

-2060 PILTAEE
+2060 PVLTAEE
-2067 AAKFTVENVLSGED
+2067 AAKFTVENVLAGDD
-2081 GWQPQLLTEQALT
+2081 GWQPQLLTEQANT
-2094 PNVTVESGML
+2094 PNVTVESGIL
-2104 TWNASDY
+2104 KWNASDY
-2111 VFCYAICKNGKIVAF
+2111 VFCYAICKNGKIVEF
-2126 TNGNTWT
+2126 TNETSWT

-2156 PASVAVNKNGAT
+2156 VASEGLNKNGAT
-2168 GIIGV
+2168 GVAGII
-2173 VAEGEV
+2173 AEGEV
-2179 LSTEIFNLNGVQLN
+2179 LSTEIYTIDGVQLS
-2193 KLQQGIN
+2193 KPQQGIN
-2200 IIRKTYVN
+2200 IIRTTYAN
-2208 GVVTVEKKMME
+2208 GAVTTEKKMVK

>member
-1 MNIKNL
+1 
-7 FKFVLVWVALAG
+7 
-19 VLPVMAQFKDVK
+19 
-31 IDFTNDKVM
+31 
-40 TSADADITTIGIAVA
+40 
-55 DDGTVTR
+55 
-62 VAADDATANLTVTG
+62 
-76 KYHSAQHGLAN
+76 
-87 FSATIAVDG
+87 
-96 PVKIGM
+96 
-102 GSCAWGGDVT
+102 
-112 IKNAAGETC
+112 
-121 GTFNTNNGACWST
+121 WS
-134 ANGAETN
+134 
-141 VIYGYY
+141 
-147 NGEATTLTIS
+147 
-157 GGSYTPYFS
+157 
-166 VEAVTEIITEY
+166 
-177 TATYSLGDVV
+177 
-187 AEGILPAATKV
+187 
-198 VAGESITI
+198 
-206 PSNFTLYAEGK
+206 
-217 TLTGWTDG
+217 
-225 TNTYTAGQEVVMNA
+225 
-239 DIALTPVFTANEVSL
+239 
-254 ADRTETVTIT
+254 
-264 WDFQRKNGAPTVGVQ
+264 
-279 GKTMVWVTQAVV
+279 
-291 NGKTIDV
+291 
-298 KMPIDATNGKVANG
+298 
-312 NWNDW
+312 DW

-415 EDEVSGKTL
+415 EEEVSGKTL
-424 TTFGIAVGADGTVTR
+424 ATFGIAIGADGTVTR
-439 VESTDATANAVI
+439 VESSDATANAVI

-460 GWNNFKATTTV
+460 GWNNFKATATV

-489 KVTFAGTEV
+489 KVTFGGTEV

-658 GKTMVWVAQ
+658 GKTMIWVAQ

-717 ESYSATTTTTI
+717 ESYGATTTTTI

-737 TTPTYTYEGSEKSI
+737 TTPTYTYEGSEKTI

-775 GDQPVVTG
+775 GEEGGEEIEIPEKSVEIGTVEAVIGEGDLVEINNCKQKVGQLIDSSFDGSYVTFIVNTTKAG
-783 WRDIKID
+783 EYLFTSMIGTQVDGAAITLGYLGENGEYVASEKKDIENTGNWNNGPNYTWKFNLEANKVYTFKILCH
-790 FTNGQMITA
+790 TANG
-799 EETNV
+799 
-804 TTIGVA
+804 
-810 IAEDGTAT
+810 
-818 RVAADDAVANIV
+818 
-830 VSGKF
+830 SGYCVNLF
-835 HSNEHGL
+835 AMN
-842 GNFSA
+842 
-847 TVKVEGPVKIGMG
+847 IGMEG
-860 TCAWGGD
+860 L
-867 VTIKNEAGE
+867 I
-876 VVGTFNT
+876 
-883 NNGTCYHG
+883 
-891 NKAENIVYGY
+891 
-901 YNGEATTLTI
+901 
-911 SGGAYTPYFSVEK
+911 TPEY
-924 MDEVLT
+924 
-930 EATVTYSLGDV
+930 TVTYGLGDV
-941 AAEGVVP
+941 VAEGIVP
-948 TAMKVIV
+948 DAVTVKA
-955 GKDKVTVPANFTLY
+955 GQKVTIPANFTLY
-969 VEGKTL
+969 AEGKTL
-975 TGWTDGTTTYAV
+975 TGWTDGTTTYAI
-987 GEEIAPT
+987 GQEFT
-994 VDMTLTPVFT
+994 VTGDAALTPVFT

-1062 PGKMANGNWNDWC
+1062 PGKMNNGNWNDWC
-1075 QLNNGTTFTIPSCK
+1075 QLNGGTTFTIPSCK

-1171 SNVADPA
+1171 SNATDPA
-1178 VTTPKGA
+1178 LTTPKGA

-1193 GSFTVGTGSAKDVNY
+1193 GSFTLGKGSAKNVDYV
-1208 ITVMPADATDPTVI
+1208 TVMPADATDPTVI

-1271 PLRNNKTI
+1271 PVRNNKTLT
-1279 AAGDDKH
+1279 DDKH

-1311 LVVKVSGLGSNKTVG
+1311 LVVKVSNLGSNKTVG
-1326 FSDVRIYGTV
+1326 FSDVQIHGTI

-1351 GNIAEAGTVTIY
+1351 GNIAEAGTVTVY
-1363 PASDKYD
+1363 PASEKYD

-1383 GYDFVNWTNAAGE
+1383 GYNFVNWTNAAGE

-1481 PALSVTMDG
+1481 PSLSVTMDG

-1511 KGGNGRPADFAST
+1511 RGGSGRPADFAST

-1667 ISNIFVYGDVKLV
+1667 ISNIYVYGDVKLV

-1688 TSTIPAEGATGA
+1688 LSSIPAEGATGA

-1717 NAKATIGDKEVEG
+1717 NTKATIGDKEVEG

-1743 LEYNKEYTFTLAA
+1743 LEYNTEYTFTLSA
-1756 NSVYDLTGNACKNDI
+1756 NSVCDLTGNACKNDI

-1798 LAALKKADGA
+1798 LAALKKADGS

-1818 TYDLGNACL
+1818 TYDLGTACL
-1827 TNVPGN
+1827 TSVPGN

-1845 IMNKALE
+1845 IVNDPQA
-1852 EGISITAT
+1852 EGIGVTAT

-1872 LTIKNAGDY
+1872 LTLKSVDY
-1881 DATAFAGRF
+1881 DRGAANSMGRC

-1949 YNNARGS
+1949 YNNARS
-1956 GDCITAPATSS
+1956 NGDCITAPATSS

-1978 DGAAEQDGAYSLG
+1978 DGDAGQDGNYSLG

-2003 NTTMKIIPAAS
+2003 NTTMKIIPSAS

-2042 KRKTSF
+2042 TRKTSF
-2048 KSNDVMVPVTYN
+2048 ASNGENVKVSYN
-2060 PILTAEE
+2060 PVLTAEE
-2067 AAKFTVENVLSGED
+2067 AAKFTVENVLSGDD

-2126 TNGNTWT
+2126 TNENTWT

-2200 IIRKTYVN
+2200 IIRKTYAN
-2208 GVVTVEKKMME
+2208 GAVTVEKKMME

>member
-76 KYHSAQHGLAN
+76 KYHSTQHGLAN

-254 ADRTETVTIT
+254 ADRTESVTIT

-370 SIDIV
+370 TIDIV
-375 IGDGSYWRTVKVEL
+375 IGDGSYWRTVKVDL
-389 PVVEK
+389 PVATPET
-394 EPVEIAW
+394 P
-401 TDIKVN
+401 
-407 LMNGALLT
+407 ALTAIELT
-415 EDEVSGKTL
+415 YQNIDQAKST
-424 TTFGIAVGADGTVTR
+424 ADGTLNKPEVFYFSNTDITMKMTGGRGITQVERTRGEVTFNSGINFKNNTQSVLVLPEGMKVYGISFQGFSQGDNWDYLYAYGKGEAADGYAWVDPIGTGVKDNATIIGSAKYSIDPCQDSSEGSTNNPGYEFAYLDFSAAPIEGEFPFIFSGNNQMNAKIVVYVAAEQGGEEGGEGGDTP
-439 VESTDATANAVI
+439 VEVPEKSVEIGTVEAVI
-451 EGKYHSNEH
+451 GEGDLVDISNCRQ
-460 GWNNFKATTTV
+460 KA
-471 PAGAYKISMGTCA
+471 GQL
-484 WGGDV
+484 
-489 KVTFAGTEV
+489 
-498 AKFNT
+498 
-503 NNGTCYH
+503 
-510 GNTEANFISAYY
+510 
-522 VATESG
+522 
-528 EMVVSGGNY
+528 
-537 TPYFAIEAI
+537 I
-546 DASEIPNNMVLT
+546 DS
-558 YSLGDTGA
+558 
-566 EGILPAN
+566 
-573 AEIELGATF
+573 
-582 TIPVNRTL
+582 
-590 YVEGKTLTGWTNGT
+590 
-604 TTYALGQEVKA
+604 
-615 EGAELALTPVF
+615 
-626 TANEV
+626 
-631 SLADR
+631 
-636 TETVTITW
+636 
-644 DFQQRNGAPVVGVQ
+644 
-658 GKTMVWVAQ
+658 
-667 AVVNGKTIDVKMPI
+667 
-681 DATNGKVANGSWQD
+681 
-695 WAQINGGT
+695 
-703 ILTIPACKGTVVSL
+703 
-717 ESYSATTTTTI
+717 SY
-728 AGEVINQGT
+728 
-737 TTPTYTYEGSEKSI
+737 
-751 DIVIGDGS
+751 DGS
-759 YWRTVKV
+759 YVTFIVNTTKAGEYLFTSMIGTTVDGAAITLGYVDENGEYIASEKQDITNSGNWNDGPNYTWKFNLEANKV
-766 ELPVAENEG
+766 Y
-775 GDQPVVTG
+775 TF
-783 WRDIKID
+783 KILCH
-790 FTNGQMITA
+790 TA
-799 EETNV
+799 
-804 TTIGVA
+804 
-810 IAEDGTAT
+810 
-818 RVAADDAVANIV
+818 
-830 VSGKF
+830 SGSGYCVNLF
-835 HSNEHGL
+835 AMN
-842 GNFSA
+842 
-847 TVKVEGPVKIGMG
+847 IGMEG
-860 TCAWGGD
+860 L
-867 VTIKNEAGE
+867 I
-876 VVGTFNT
+876 
-883 NNGTCYHG
+883 
-891 NKAENIVYGY
+891 
-901 YNGEATTLTI
+901 
-911 SGGAYTPYFSVEK
+911 TPEY
-924 MDEVLT
+924 
-930 EATVTYSLGDV
+930 TVTYGLGDV

-948 TAMKVIV
+948 TAVKVKA
-955 GKDKVTVPANFTLY
+955 GQKVKIPANFTLY
-969 VEGKTL
+969 AEGKTL
-975 TGWTDGTTTYAV
+975 TGWTDGSATYAI
-987 GEEIAPT
+987 GQEFT
-994 VDMTLTPVFT
+994 VTSEMALTPVFT
-1004 DNEVSL
+1004 DNKVSL

-1015 EVTVKWTFRKDEGAP
+1015 EVTLRWDFQKKNGAP
-1030 TVAWEGKSGLIWVAQ
+1030 AVGYEGQTGLIWVTQ
-1045 AIVEGK
+1045 ATVEGEV
-1051 TIDVK
+1051 IDVK
-1056 MDVSTA
+1056 CNFDA
-1062 PGKMANGNWNDWC
+1062 NNGGKVNNGNWDDWC
-1075 QLNNGTTFTIPSCK
+1075 QMNSGTKFTIPSCK

-1112 TANGNTISYT
+1112 TANGNVISYT

-1132 VIGDGSYYRYIQ
+1132 VIGDGSYYRWIQ

-1171 SNVADPA
+1171 SNATDPA
-1178 VTTPKGA
+1178 ITSPKGA

-1193 GSFTVGTGSAKDVNY
+1193 GSFTMGTGSAKSVNY
-1208 ITVMPADATDPTVI
+1208 VTVMPADASDPTIMWTV
-1222 WSIKPAKGLTFTP
+1222 KPAKGLTFTP
-1235 TEVSAKIQR
+1235 VKVSAKIQR

-1252 DVIARTGDGQEVTL
+1252 DIYGRTGDGQEVLL
-1266 ETGLI
+1266 ESGLI

-1279 AAGDDKH
+1279 EAGDDKH
-1286 AGNEKLCEEFTLEV
+1286 AGNEKLCDEFTLDV
-1300 PSSLASTEGFS
+1300 PGSLASTEGFS
-1311 LVVKVSGLGSNKTVG
+1311 LVVKVVGLGSSKTIG
-1326 FSDVRIYGTV
+1326 FSDVRIIGTV
-1336 NGTVADVAKYALSAT
+1336 NGTVADVAKYSLTAS
-1351 GNIAEAGTVTIY
+1351 GNMAEAGKVTVY

-1376 LTAAENF
+1376 LTAAEDF
-1383 GYDFVNWTNAAGE
+1383 GYNFVNWTNAAGE
-1396 EISTEP
+1396 EISVEP
-1402 KFVYAVEADEA
+1402 KFVYVVEADEV

-1422 TYELAMTIEGG
+1422 TYELAMTIDGG
-1433 ANDYMVSYNPAPTMV
+1433 ANDYMVSYNPVPTIV

-1455 EGTVVGIAAASNP
+1455 EGTVVEVAAASNP

-1481 PALSVTMDG
+1481 PTQVITMDG
-1490 DKAYTAVYSAADYIV
+1490 NKSYTAVYSAADYIV
-1505 GWDFIK
+1505 GWDFIRR
-1511 KGGNGRPADFAST
+1511 GGSGRPADFAST
-1524 VDNETSV
+1524 VDNETAV

-1537 DGDVQGWL
+1537 NGDVQGWL

-1552 GGYESFEGAAVNW
+1552 GGYESFVGAAVNW
-1565 KKLGVYWYEFKMNAS
+1565 KKLGEYWYEFKMNAS

-1612 AEAGRVTMVGAK
+1612 TEAGRVTMAGAK
-1624 SENPVSAT
+1624 TENPVSVT
-1632 LGEDANNQATVYVR
+1632 LGEDANNQAMVYVR
-1646 FRPDTTGAV
+1646 FRPDLDGAV
-1655 DGSSAPDNDGTT
+1655 DGSSAPDNDGTC
-1667 ISNIFVYGDVKLV
+1667 ISNIYVYGAMKLV

-1688 TSTIPAEGATGA
+1688 ISSIPTEGATGA

-1743 LEYNKEYTFTLAA
+1743 LEYNTEYTFKLAA

-1789 AVVTNADEF
+1789 AVVANVDEF
-1798 LAALKKADGA
+1798 LAALKKADGS

-1818 TYDLGNACL
+1818 TYDLGTACL
-1827 TNVPGN
+1827 TTVPGN

-1845 IMNKALE
+1845 IVNDPQS
-1852 EGISITAT
+1852 EGIGVTAT

-1872 LTIKNAGDY
+1872 LTLKSVDY
-1881 DATAFAGRF
+1881 DRLRDTGASMGRC
-1890 VALQENASKAVYK
+1890 VVLQENASKAVYK

-1949 YNNARGS
+1949 YNNKRGS

-1967 DWGYV
+1967 AWGYV

-1978 DGAAEQDGAYSLG
+1978 DGAAEQDGNYSLG

-2003 NTTMKIIPAAS
+2003 NTTMKIIPSAA

-2020 AVPALFAEYNS
+2020 AVPGLFAEYNS

-2042 KRKTSF
+2042 NRKTSF
-2048 KSNDVMVPVTYN
+2048 SSNGQNVAVSYN
-2060 PILTAEE
+2060 PVLTEEE
-2067 AAKFTVENVLSGED
+2067 AAKFTVENVLAGDD
-2081 GWQPQLLTEQALT
+2081 GWQPQLLTEQANT
-2094 PNVTVESGML
+2094 PNVTVESGIL
-2104 TWNASDY
+2104 KWNASEY
-2111 VFCYAICKNGKIVAF
+2111 VFCYAICKNGKIVEF
-2126 TNGNTWT
+2126 TNETSWT

-2200 IIRKTYVN
+2200 IIRKTYAN
-2208 GVVTVEKKMME
+2208 GAVTVEKKMME